1 MSKITF
7 NENTEYNDLSIARPE
22 PKGFAYQLART
33 GIIKNPSDA
42 AVLLAVVAMVLIGVS
57 IYLFAQSIPEP
68 KTLGE
73 DQLRPGESVP
83 DYVR

>member
-1 MSKITF
+1 MGKITF

-22 PKGFAYQLART
+22 PKGFAYQLARA

-42 AVLLAVVAMVLIGVS
+42 AVLLAIVAVVLIGVS
-57 IYLFAQSIPEP
+57 IYLFAKSIPEP
-68 KTLGE
+68 KVLGE
-73 DQLRPGESVP
+73 DQLRPGEVVP